1 MLRGGRVPIAFNC
14 ASSRRLVD
22 QKGDFAL
29 FEAEVDEAIALVH
42 CVAAEALAQENVP
55 VWLPAL
61 VHVFLH
67 DLCDL
72 DSLLLEVVG
81 LEGVLGH
88 HNSVLEHIIW
98 HICRPVYLGSLDSG
112 TSPDSTCY

>member
-29 FEAEVDEAIALVH
+29 FEAEVDEAIALVY
-42 CVAAEALAQENVP
+42 CVAPEALAQENVP

-61 VHVFLH
+61 VHVFL
-67 DLCDL
+67 D
-72 DSLLLEVVG
+72 
-81 LEGVLGH
+81 
-88 HNSVLEHIIW
+88 N
-98 HICRPVYLGSLDSG
+98 CRNFHARFHMIRWNKQ
-112 TSPDSTCY
+112 STNGQIKC